1 MPRPL
6 DEGEAP
12 SALLRL
18 LRKAV
23 DVRAHEVKLLFLSAL
38 YFFLVLTAYY
48 IIRPIREEMGVR
60 GGVENLAWLF
70 TGTLL
75 GTLMVHPLFTWVVAR
90 YPRRQF
96 IPIAYRFFAANLVRF
111 FLLMR
116 VVPEG
121 ADVAFPYHQVT
132 PADTWIEDPTLPD
145 YNRHI
150 IVDPAQPPPW
160 YEKERM
166 KLHDPAFRW
175 RVEVRHNADPPMPSA
190 GPSAQ
195 STASDSI
202 TPRPR

>member
-96 IPIAYRFFAANLVRF
+96 IPIAYRFFAANLVGF

-116 VVPEG
+116 VVPDG
-121 ADVAFPYHQVT
+121 CF
-132 PADTWIEDPTLPD
+132 
-145 YNRHI
+145 
-150 IVDPAQPPPW
+150 
-160 YEKERM
+160 M
-166 KLHDPAFRW
+166 
-175 RVEVRHNADPPMPSA
+175 
-190 GPSAQ
+190 
-195 STASDSI
+195 SI
-202 TPRPR
+202 SS